1 MHTQDMKP
9 LSIRTVL
16 YWMGVLS
23 ARLWNKVPT
32 NYDEKK
38 MPPTI
43 WQKKKESCLNL
54 SVTGTYFLNY
64 YTPSPH
70 NLEGINLQNIH
81 SK

>member
-1 MHTQDMKP
+1 MHTQDIKP
-9 LSIRTVL
+9 LSIRTV

-23 ARLWNKVPT
+23 ELLWNKVPT
-32 NYDEKK
+32 NYDKKK

-54 SVTGTYFLNY
+54 PVTGTYFLNY
-64 YTPSPH
+64 YTLSPH